1 MASDRSRAL
10 ALDVTLFLGGDVM
23 TGRAIDQILPHP
35 GQARIYEQYAQSAL
49 YYVEL
54 AERANGA
61 ISRPVDFSYIW
72 GDALA
77 EFERVRPDARI
88 VNLETAVTTRDEP
101 WPGKFVHY
109 RMHPRNVGCLR
120 AAHIDC
126 CVLANNHVLDWGPG
140 ALTQTLDTLHEA
152 GVKTA
157 GAGADR
163 DAAQSPAVLPT
174 KEGRVLVFSFAGPDC
189 GVPEEW
195 IAGQKR
201 LGIALLPDFSDRTLE
216 PIVRKIAATK
226 KPGDIVVVSIHWGG
240 NWGDAIP
247 EAHRRFAH
255 RLLDA
260 AGVDLVHGH
269 SSHHAKGIEVYRERL
284 ILYGC
289 GDLIND
295 YEGIDSPGPWR
306 SDLALLYFARLE
318 RATGRLLGLSM
329 TPLRLCRM
337 RLQHATKLEATG
349 LLDMFRREGR
359 ELGTRFASS
368 NQGQIVWTPS

>member
-1 MASDRSRAL
+1 
-10 ALDVTLFLGGDVM
+10 M

-49 YYVEL
+49 HYVEL
-54 AERANGA
+54 AERANGP

-72 GDALA
+72 GDALT

-88 VNLETAVTTRDEP
+88 VNLETAVTTADVP

-109 RMHPRNVGCLR
+109 RMHPRNVECLR
-120 AAHIDC
+120 AANIDC
-126 CVLANNHVLDWGPG
+126 CALANNHVLDWGPG

-152 GVKTA
+152 GMKTA

-163 DAAQSPAVLPT
+163 DAAASPAVLQT
-174 KEGRVLVFSFAGPDC
+174 KKGRVLVFSFAGPDC

-195 IAGQKR
+195 IAGEKR
-201 LGIALLPDFSDRTLE
+201 GGIALLPDFSDHTLA
-216 PIVRKIAATK
+216 PIVRRIGAAK

-240 NWGDAIP
+240 NWGYAVC

-255 RLLDA
+255 RLIDA

-295 YEGIDSPGPWR
+295 YEGIESPGPWR
-306 SDLALLYFARLE
+306 SDFALLYFARLE

-337 RLQHATKLEATG
+337 RLQCATKLEATE
-349 LLDMFRREGR
+349 LLEMFRREGQ
-359 ELGTRFASS
+359 ELGTRFARSEE
-368 NQGQIVWTPS
+368 GQIVLSPS